1 MVYYGILYYIV
12 LYYINIT
19 LINII
24 WYIISYN
31 IPYSVNLCFTLYVSG
46 FVVWGL
52 GLWNSKGRIKSQL
65 LDFERGC
72 FGNSFMG
79 TKNT

>member
-1 MVYYGILYYIV
+1 MVYYGILYYII

-24 WYIISYN
+24 WYIMNYN
-31 IPYSVNLCFTLYVSG
+31 IPYSVNLCLHCMFQGLWFG
-46 FVVWGL
+46 VWG
-52 GLWNSKGRIKSQL
+52 SATQKVAQL